1 MSFWARRSLNYNHD
15 GIFEIL
21 HKVLKA
27 YDMNIAQTFP
37 PLNKSDSI
45 ADRLE
50 EKPKDTSKITNP
62 SATDYKAIYERIN
75 VPSRLQ
81 GYQKRSR

>member
-1 MSFWARRSLNYNHD
+1 MSFWARRSLNDNHD
-15 GIFEIL
+15 EIFEIL

-27 YDMNIAQTFP
+27 YGVNVAQTLL
-37 PLNKSDSI
+37 PLNKSNSI
-45 ADRLE
+45 ADRLK

-62 SATDYKAIYERIN
+62 SATGYKVIYDRIN

-81 GYQKRSR
+81 RYQKRSK